1 MGAKIAYLKI
11 NVYITGMDILRLS
24 PTNVPLPEFLIEKP
38 VGESLAAD
46 TDTLQYTIAAQL
58 MQHQLSVDHTGALH
72 LVGDDATHKVR
83 IGVAQ
88 V

>member
-1 MGAKIAYLKI
+1 MHHSNYRS
-11 NVYITGMDILRLS
+11 T
-24 PTNVPLPEFLIEKP
+24 TVPLPELLIEKP

-58 MQHQLSVDHTGALH
+58 VQHQLSVNHAGTLD

-88 V
+88 VNHQTVQRFL